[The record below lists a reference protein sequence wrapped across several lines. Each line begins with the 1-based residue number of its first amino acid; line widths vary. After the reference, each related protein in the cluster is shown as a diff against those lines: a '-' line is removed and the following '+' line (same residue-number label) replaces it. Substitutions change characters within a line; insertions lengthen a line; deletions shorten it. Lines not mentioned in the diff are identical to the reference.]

1 MDYSLNVLP
10 EMEVYMRKIYTL
22 VALFGFVLL
31 VAGCKTASKL
41 YDKGNYD
48 EAVQL
53 AVKKLQK
60 KPDDEMR
67 GLLQNAYRYAVND
80 HENRIHHLSDNTNE
94 LKWEWI
100 YNEYASL
107 QRLYEAIH
115 RSPDALSIVNPT
127 DYSSYLNTYADKAAT
142 TRFDRGMQWMD
153 KGDKIS
159 FRNAFNEFEVALRY
173 RPGDL
178 TIIDRKNEAYELA
191 VINVVVMPMAS
202 NRYRYSSYNEH
213 ETRNFENE
221 LLNQLQYN
229 NGNRFVRFYS
239 SWDANSRNIQV
250 DQFVDFRLSTFDIGR
265 TRDENSTREVSKEI
279 VVKETVYR
287 PDSVV
292 KEYKKVFAKIKTT
305 RRIMDSQG
313 NLQVNIRDA
322 NGRWLWSDD
331 IRGNHTWGTEFSTY
345 TGDERA
351 LSDSDKQLVNRRQEY
366 APHEEEIIRCIMNE
380 INSNMLNRV
389 RNYFS
394 HL

>member
-1 MDYSLNVLP
+1 
-10 EMEVYMRKIYTL
+10 MRKIYNL
-22 VALFGFVLL
+22 VSLIAFVLI
-31 VAGCKTASKL
+31 VAGCKTAAKL

-48 EAVQL
+48 EAVEL

-67 GLLQNAYRYAVND
+67 SLLQSAYQYAVND
-80 HENRIHHLSDNTNE
+80 HENRIHQLSDNTNE
-94 LKWEWI
+94 LKWEWL
-100 YNEYASL
+100 YSEYASL

-115 RSPDALSIVNPT
+115 RSPEALAVVRPT

-153 KGDKIS
+153 NNDKIS
-159 FRNAFNEFEVALRY
+159 FRNAYAEFEMALQY

-178 TIIDRKNEAYELA
+178 TIINRKNEAFQLA
-191 VINVVVMPMAS
+191 VINVVVMPMES
-202 NRYRYSSYNEH
+202 NRYRYSSYNDYGLG
-213 ETRNFENE
+213 NFETD
-221 LLNQLQYN
+221 LLRQLQYN
-229 NGNRFVRFYS
+229 NGNRFVKFYS
-239 SWDANSRNIQV
+239 TWDANSQHIKA
-250 DQFVDFRLSTFDIGR
+250 DQFIDFRFRTLDLGR

-305 RRIMDSQG
+305 RRTMNSEG

-322 NGRWLWSDD
+322 SGRWLWSDD
-331 IRGNHTWGTEFSTY
+331 LHGNHNWCTEFATY

-351 LSDSDKQLVNRRQEY
+351 LSDSDKELVNRRQEY
-366 APHEEEIIRCIMNE
+366 PPHDDEIIRCIMNE

-389 RNYFS
+389 RNYYS